1 MARFGSREISNVV
14 VKEIATKKPVLYLES
29 LTVSSMEQTAEA
41 VYARGGRGNP
51 KRIMWESDKEVM
63 YNMTDALIQPE
74 SLALLLGS
82 AIEDALA
89 KPIPKKEFLVVGAG
103 GTVTL
108 AETPT
113 TETGFEM
120 FVFETTL
127 GYDIGT
133 ELVVTTDYSIAA
145 DVITFT
151 GLTEGDRVIVDY
163 YYDAAVK
170 TMTIDVDKF
179 SGYYYIEAKSLWRR
193 ESDGVDLEAIF
204 TMPRVKFTSNI
215 TVENAASGDPAT
227 FDFNV
232 ECFPDEFGQQVVID
246 VVQEEVV

>member
-51 KRIMWESDKEVM
+51 KRIMWEADKEVM
-63 YNMTDALIQPE
+63 YNMTDALIQPD
-74 SLALLLGS
+74 SLAMLLGTDITTS
-82 AIEDALA
+82 AA
-89 KPIPKKEFLVVGAG
+89 KPVPKKEFLVVGSA

-108 AETPT
+108 SETPT
-113 TETGFEM
+113 TDTDFDM
-120 FVFETTL
+120 FVFETAL
-127 GYDIGT
+127 GYDIGAT
-133 ELVVTTDYSIAA
+133 VALTSGYTITGKVLTFIA
-145 DVITFT
+145 
-151 GLTEGDRVIVDY
+151 LEEGDRVIVDY
-163 YYDAAVK
+163 YYDAPVE
-170 TMTIDVDKF
+170 TMTVEVDKF
-179 SGYYYIEAKSLWRR
+179 AGYYYLEAKSLWRR

-215 TVENAASGDPAT
+215 TIENSASGDPAT

-232 ECFPDEFGQQVVID
+232 ECFPDEFNQQVVID
-246 VVQEEVV
+246 VVQPT